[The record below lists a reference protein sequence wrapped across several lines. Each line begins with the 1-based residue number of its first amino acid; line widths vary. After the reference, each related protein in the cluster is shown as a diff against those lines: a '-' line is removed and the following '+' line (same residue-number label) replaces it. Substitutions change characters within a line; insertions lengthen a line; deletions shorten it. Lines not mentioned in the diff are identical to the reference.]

1 MTGTKN
7 YSPSMLRRGGKK
19 GEPIPNKDVLIAFRV
34 TKEQSE
40 TIDGHA
46 KKTGNSRSEYCRQ
59 LVLRHEPKIRSPD
72 ELRFRRIAIG
82 IANNLNQFVHL
93 SHARGLT
100 PEREAEINNIID
112 RLLE

>member
-1 MTGTKN
+1 MSETKRIM
-7 YSPSMLRRGGKK
+7 PSKLRRSGKK
-19 GEPIPNKDVLIAFRV
+19 GEPRPNKDVLIAFRV
-34 TKEQSE
+34 TKEQCG
-40 TIDGHA
+40 TIDRHA
-46 KKTGNSRSEYCRQ
+46 KRTGNSRSEYCRQ

-93 SHARGLT
+93 SHAHGLT
-100 PEREAEINNIID
+100 PERETEINNIID